1 VRELIG
7 HGQYAKPEAIKQP
20 GSNDIIAHLSFG
32 QMSLHSVCSSM
43 GRVKSLQGF
52 EVGWAIGL
60 HLGTRDVP
68 YGGRESVRRL
78 SYLRSKCFRLRALDP
93 AKQAGLMLP

>member
-1 VRELIG
+1 MRELIG

-32 QMSLHSVCSSM
+32 QMSPRSVCSSM

-52 EVGWAIGL
+52 EVGWAWSP
-60 HLGTRDVP
+60 LGTWDVP

>member
-1 VRELIG
+1 MRELIG

-32 QMSLHSVCSSM
+32 QMSPRSVCSSM

-52 EVGWAIGL
+52 EVGWASAPPRHSGCAIRWWGIRP
-60 HLGTRDVP
+60 TS
-68 YGGRESVRRL
+68 EL
-78 SYLRSKCFRLRALDP
+78 SALE
-93 AKQAGLMLP
+93 MF